1 MKELESVE
9 DELLLAARNTFMVIK
24 EMLNAS
30 ELPTGD
36 AETSLAEV
44 EAEIDRIDL
53 EILGRGLLS
62 MEELEGD

>member
-1 MKELESVE
+1 MKDLESV
-9 DELLLAARNTFMVIK
+9 DDSVLLAARNTFMVIK

-36 AETSLAEV
+36 AETSLT
-44 EAEIDRIDL
+44 EIEDELDRIDL

-62 MEELEGD
+62 MEELQ